1 MLAYVRDLVSRD
13 APLICLLISVKEF
26 PVISRNDLR
35 YFRCL
40 QNKYEPLPFLNDYAC
55 EMNNRSNH
63 ILNESLA
70 RKYQSGDREALK
82 DLIRR
87 FNPQLR
93 SKIYY
98 HTRNKYSV
106 HDISQDCWYVI
117 ITKLEE
123 LKFQVGF
130 EAWALNIARN
140 KSIDWI
146 RHQQKERNRKS
157 DSEQENSSSDQV
169 EENDLRD
176 ARINEI
182 RKSMNLI
189 SDAQRIVLEL
199 FYVEN
204 LSIKEI
210 SIVLGISSGT
220 VKSRLYTAREYLKK
234 TIK

>member
-1 MLAYVRDLVSRD
+1 
-13 APLICLLISVKEF
+13 
-26 PVISRNDLR
+26 
-35 YFRCL
+35 
-40 QNKYEPLPFLNDYAC
+40 
-55 EMNNRSNH
+55 MNNRSNH

-70 RKYQSGDREALK
+70 RKYQSGDKEALK
-82 DLIRR
+82 ELIRR

-98 HTRNKYSV
+98 HTRSRDSV
-106 HDISQDCWYVI
+106 HDISQDCWYAI

-123 LKFQVGF
+123 VKFQIGF

-140 KSIDWI
+140 KAIDWI

-157 DSEQENSSSDQV
+157 DSEQENSSSIQI
-169 EENDLRD
+169 EESNP
-176 ARINEI
+176 RINEL
-182 RKSMNLI
+182 RKNMNLL

-199 FYVEN
+199 FYVDN

-210 SIVLGISSGT
+210 SSVLGISSGT
-220 VKSRLYTAREYLKK
+220 VKSRLFNAREYLKK

>member
-1 MLAYVRDLVSRD
+1 M
-13 APLICLLISVKEF
+13 
-26 PVISRNDLR
+26 
-35 YFRCL
+35 
-40 QNKYEPLPFLNDYAC
+40 PFLNDYAC

-63 ILNESLA
+63 ILNESIA

-98 HTRNKYSV
+98 HTRNKDSV
-106 HDISQDCWYVI
+106 QYISQDCWCVI

-123 LKFQVGF
+123 VKFQVGF

-157 DSEQENSSSDQV
+157 DSEQEISLVFLMESIPQYGIH
-169 EENDLRD
+169 
-176 ARINEI
+176 ARISFYLLNI
-182 RKSMNLI
+182 GHAILRKSYYPKLPC
-189 SDAQRIVLEL
+189 
-199 FYVEN
+199 
-204 LSIKEI
+204 
-210 SIVLGISSGT
+210 
-220 VKSRLYTAREYLKK
+220 KK
-234 TIK
+234 NWGLRKMPTL

>member
-1 MLAYVRDLVSRD
+1 
-13 APLICLLISVKEF
+13 
-26 PVISRNDLR
+26 
-35 YFRCL
+35 
-40 QNKYEPLPFLNDYAC
+40 
-55 EMNNRSNH
+55 MNNRSNH

-70 RKYQSGDREALK
+70 RKYQSGDKEALK
-82 DLIRR
+82 ELIRR

-98 HTRNKYSV
+98 HTRSRDSV
-106 HDISQDCWYVI
+106 HDISQDCWYAI

-123 LKFQVGF
+123 VKFQIGF

-140 KSIDWI
+140 KAIDWI

-157 DSEQENSSSDQV
+157 DSEQENSSSIQI
-169 EENDLRD
+169 EESNP
-176 ARINEI
+176 RINEL
-182 RKSMNLI
+182 RKSMNLL

-199 FYVEN
+199 FYVDN

-210 SIVLGISSGT
+210 SSVLGISSGT
-220 VKSRLYTAREYLKK
+220 VKSRLFNAREYLKK

>member
-1 MLAYVRDLVSRD
+1 
-13 APLICLLISVKEF
+13 
-26 PVISRNDLR
+26 
-35 YFRCL
+35 
-40 QNKYEPLPFLNDYAC
+40 
-55 EMNNRSNH
+55 MNNRSNH
-63 ILNESLA
+63 ILNESIA

-98 HTRNKYSV
+98 HTRNKDSV

-123 LKFQVGF
+123 VKFQVGF

>member
-1 MLAYVRDLVSRD
+1 
-13 APLICLLISVKEF
+13 
-26 PVISRNDLR
+26 
-35 YFRCL
+35 
-40 QNKYEPLPFLNDYAC
+40 
-55 EMNNRSNH
+55 MNNRSNH

-70 RKYQSGDREALK
+70 REYQSGDSEALK
-82 DLIRR
+82 ELIRR

-98 HTRNKYSV
+98 HTRNKESV
-106 HDISQDCWYVI
+106 QDISQDCWYTI

-123 LKFQVGF
+123 VKFQVGF

-146 RHQQKERNRKS
+146 RQQQRDRNRKQ
-157 DSEQENSSSDQV
+157 DSEQENSSSV
-169 EENDLRD
+169 KMEESNSRD
-176 ARINEI
+176 SRINEL
-182 RKSMNLI
+182 RMSMNLL

-210 SIVLGISSGT
+210 SNVLRISSGT

>member
-1 MLAYVRDLVSRD
+1 
-13 APLICLLISVKEF
+13 
-26 PVISRNDLR
+26 
-35 YFRCL
+35 
-40 QNKYEPLPFLNDYAC
+40 
-55 EMNNRSNH
+55 MNNRSNH

-70 RKYQSGDREALK
+70 REYQSGDREALK
-82 DLIRR
+82 ELIRR
-87 FNPQLR
+87 FNPQLK

-98 HTRNKYSV
+98 HTRNKESV
-106 HDISQDCWYVI
+106 QDISQDCWYAI

-123 LKFQVGF
+123 VKFQVGF

-140 KSIDWI
+140 KAIDWI
-146 RHQQKERNRKS
+146 RQQQRDRNRKQ
-157 DSEQENSSSDQV
+157 DSEQENSSSV
-169 EENDLRD
+169 KMEESNSRD
-176 ARINEI
+176 SRINEL
-182 RKSMNLI
+182 RKSMNLL

-210 SIVLGISSGT
+210 SNVLRISSGT

>member
-1 MLAYVRDLVSRD
+1 
-13 APLICLLISVKEF
+13 
-26 PVISRNDLR
+26 
-35 YFRCL
+35 
-40 QNKYEPLPFLNDYAC
+40 
-55 EMNNRSNH
+55 
-63 ILNESLA
+63 
-70 RKYQSGDREALK
+70 
-82 DLIRR
+82 
-87 FNPQLR
+87 
-93 SKIYY
+93 
-98 HTRNKYSV
+98 
-106 HDISQDCWYVI
+106 
-117 ITKLEE
+117 
-123 LKFQVGF
+123 F

>member
-1 MLAYVRDLVSRD
+1 
-13 APLICLLISVKEF
+13 
-26 PVISRNDLR
+26 
-35 YFRCL
+35 
-40 QNKYEPLPFLNDYAC
+40 
-55 EMNNRSNH
+55 MNNRSNH

-70 RKYQSGDREALK
+70 REYQSGEKEALK
-82 DLIRR
+82 ELIRR

-98 HTRNKYSV
+98 HTRNKESV
-106 HDISQDCWYVI
+106 QDISQDCWYAI

-123 LKFQVGF
+123 VKFQVGF

-140 KSIDWI
+140 KAIDWI
-146 RHQQKERNRKS
+146 RQQQRGRTRKS
-157 DSEQENSSSDQV
+157 DSDQEKFSSVQM
-169 EENDLRD
+169 EENDLRGT
-176 ARINEI
+176 RIDEL
-182 RKSMNLI
+182 RKCVNLL

-210 SIVLGISSGT
+210 SSVLGISSGT
-220 VKSRLYTAREYLKK
+220 VKSRLYNAREYLKK

>member
-1 MLAYVRDLVSRD
+1 
-13 APLICLLISVKEF
+13 
-26 PVISRNDLR
+26 
-35 YFRCL
+35 
-40 QNKYEPLPFLNDYAC
+40 
-55 EMNNRSNH
+55 MNNRSNH

-70 RKYQSGDREALK
+70 RKYQSGDKEALK
-82 DLIRR
+82 ELIRR

-98 HTRNKYSV
+98 HTRSRDSV
-106 HDISQDCWYVI
+106 HDISQDCWYAI

-123 LKFQVGF
+123 VKFQIGF

-140 KSIDWI
+140 KAIDWI
-146 RHQQKERNRKS
+146 RHQQKERKRKS
-157 DSEQENSSSDQV
+157 DSEQENSSSIQI
-169 EENDLRD
+169 EESNP
-176 ARINEI
+176 RINEL
-182 RKSMNLI
+182 RKNMNLL

-199 FYVEN
+199 FYVDN

-210 SIVLGISSGT
+210 SSVLGISSGT